1 MIHHLRIINVQSC
14 KLSLNKI
21 DLLLL
26 CIKLF
31 IVLINKMLSIKK
43 SSIPTFLQNSK
54 MMMDLSEVFDSENS
68 DEVTVP

>member
-43 SSIPTFLQNSK
+43 SSIPSFLQNSK